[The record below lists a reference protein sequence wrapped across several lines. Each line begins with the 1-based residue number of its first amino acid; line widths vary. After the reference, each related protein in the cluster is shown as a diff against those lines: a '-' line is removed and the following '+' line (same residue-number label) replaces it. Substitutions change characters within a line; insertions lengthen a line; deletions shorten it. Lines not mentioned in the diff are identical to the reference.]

1 MSLDEAIKVYNEFIS
16 SEEMKKFKEA
26 EHMIMDEID
35 SQKPLEEYYKSSKL
49 YDYYIQLP
57 YNELRLTSGGA
68 IFRYNGYNGIAKKK
82 GNISYHF
89 CKNLCLSLCDKS
101 KEDIENQLDIWIR
114 EDNFAEDIV

>member
-57 YNELRLTSGGA
+57 YNEVILTSDGA
-68 IFRYNGYNGIAKKK
+68 IFRHNGYNGIAKQK
-82 GNISYHF
+82 GNTSYHY
-89 CKNLCLSLCDKS
+89 CKNLCLSLCHES
-101 KEDIENQLDIWIR
+101 KEDIENWLDRWIR
-114 EDNFAEDIV
+114 EDNFLEDTI